1 MTSSAK
7 QTDSNPRYS
16 RRWVLAIGGVMVLAG
31 WVMILMLNRWYFT
44 TAVFFLFT
52 AWVGLVLTAWYLSQA
67 GWTAAEEDEGDDF
80 WKPIGRRAELEREK
94 RSLLKA
100 IKEIEFD
107 HQMGKMSD
115 EDAEELTRFYRGRAI
130 EVIKAL
136 ETGGAEAD
144 SVAGEIDRDL
154 KARLAVTAGMKQ
166 RNRKDK
172 AEDAF
177 ADEHPDEGSGQDGSE
192 GESAGA
198 KSAGATSAG
207 SKSAGSKSAGA
218 KSAGS
223 KSAGSKSAGPESA
236 SAESAGSKEDSP

>member
-16 RRWVLAIGGVMVLAG
+16 RRWVLAIGGVMILVG

-44 TAVFFLFT
+44 TPVLFLFA
-52 AWVGLVLTAWYLSQA
+52 AWLGLVLTAWYLSQA

-94 RSLLKA
+94 RALLKA

-136 ETGGAEAD
+136 ETGGEEAD

-154 KARLAVTAGMKQ
+154 KARLAVTAGIKQ

-177 ADEHPDEGSGQDGSE
+177 ADEHPDQASGQDG
-192 GESAGA
+192 GESAGSTSPGSTSGSTSPGS
-198 KSAGATSAG
+198 KSGSRSAGSTSAG
-207 SKSAGSKSAGA
+207 SEPGSG
-218 KSAGS
+218 
-223 KSAGSKSAGPESA
+223 
-236 SAESAGSKEDSP
+236 ESAGSKEDSP